1 MHRCISGYTSMH
13 VSVKTH
19 ICRNVLMVIHINI
32 NMRNFIVLAT
42 KKVGRHKNVK
52 AYICIDV

>member
-1 MHRCISGYTSMH
+1 MYKCVNGHAYMH
-13 VSVKTH
+13 VSVKAH

-32 NMRNFIVLAT
+32 NMQNFINLAI

-52 AYICIDV
+52 A